1 MKENIPSKEQYMQI
15 RSHKLKL
22 NMGKNEIRSF
32 KIRKQDADRLEVVE
46 FVIGNLSIVQ
56 IEQPLLSSLPVQDG
70 LVELLHGYTPCLPS
84 HASVPDY
91 NAYFVYTY
99 KVDHFTG
106 TPVVKAKSR
115 VLDVPHFQ
123 SFSKYLLNQIDE
135 YTKINGIFK
144 TLEDVSKLL
153 TTTKEDVSV
162 KRHKVDTPAIWLE
175 GEERVIE
182 DDTFAI
188 KHVYKITSGE
198 LEVGVPVVM
207 KEYEI
212 EPKRVNE
219 LIVFGK
225 VQDDEVRFGE
235 HVVKL
240 QDHSQYKNAKV
251 AKIPDD
257 VWDAW
262 ETILMMGKGT
272 VDVFIEQPNM
282 LGVKQGMFGCRYTS

>member
-32 KIRKQDADRLEVVE
+32 KIRKQDADRLEVIE

-56 IEQPLLSSLPVQDG
+56 IEQPLLSALPAQDG
-70 LVELLHGYTPCLPS
+70 LVELLKDYTPCIPS
-84 HASVPDY
+84 HESLPDY
-91 NAYFVYTY
+91 NAYFVYTF
-99 KVDHFTG
+99 KVDHFTS
-106 TPVVKAKSR
+106 TPVVKAKAR
-115 VLDVPHFQ
+115 LLDVPHFQ
-123 SFSKYLLNQIDE
+123 SFSKYLLTQIDE
-135 YTKINGIFK
+135 YTKINGIYK

-153 TTTKEDVSV
+153 TSTKEDLSV
-162 KRHKVDTPAIWLE
+162 KRHKVDTPAIWIE

-182 DDTFAI
+182 DETFAI
-188 KHVYKITSGE
+188 KHVFKISSGE

-212 EPKRVNE
+212 EPKRVDE
-219 LIVFGK
+219 LIIFGK
-225 VQDDEVRFGE
+225 VNGDEVKIGD

-240 QDHSQYKNAKV
+240 QDHKRYKNAKTV
-251 AKIPDD
+251 KIPEEA
-257 VWDAW
+257 WDAW
-262 ETILMMGKGT
+262 ETVLVMGKGT
-272 VDVFIEQPNM
+272 VDIFIEQPNM